1 MEQRCAVTRTT
12 IMLPRELR
20 SRAARRAKEA
30 GVSMG
35 QFVRQSI
42 ERALQ
47 PAPGERRGFLD
58 LPVYEGPGPSDVSS
72 RVDDYLYGERR
83 DLR

>member
-1 MEQRCAVTRTT
+1 
-12 IMLPRELR
+12 MLPRELR
-20 SRAARRAKEA
+20 SRAARRARET

-47 PAPGERRGFLD
+47 PASVKKGRFLD